1 MKPLNLLALLLF
13 LGGAVWALTLSERS
27 VRSIQSSYYA
37 TISPFQ
43 KAGSDVESWARAF
56 LKEVEHSKDLEK
68 RLESIELEFGKLRA
82 IESQLRELEIENNEL
97 HAALDFKKRTRF
109 EVSAARV
116 IKRLPATWWRSI
128 TIDRGLDAQITR
140 HVPVL
145 ASGGLAGKVDQVG
158 PNTSTVILL
167 TDESCQVSVQVA
179 GTAEVGILSGQRG
192 RYGESPL
199 LRLRYLTKDAQIRPG
214 MKVITTGRG
223 RLFHPNVLVGT
234 VEAFEPGAFDGEA
247 LVRPSVDFQNLSIV
261 FVTSESD
268 QKEKAE

>member
-13 LGGAVWALTLSERS
+13 LAGLVWVLTLSERS
-27 VRSIQSSYYA
+27 VRRIQEVYYA

-43 KAGSDVESWARAF
+43 KGGSEVEVGARAF
-56 LKEVEHSKDLEK
+56 LKEVEHSKDLEM

-82 IESQLRELEIENNEL
+82 IESQLHELEVENNEL
-97 HAALDFKKRTRF
+97 RAALDFKKRTRF

-116 IKRLPATWWRSI
+116 IKRQPATWWRSV
-128 TIDRGLDAQITR
+128 TINRGQDALIGTQ
-140 HVPVL
+140 VPVL
-145 ASGGLAGKVDQVG
+145 ASGGLAGKIDQVG

-179 GTAEVGILSGQRG
+179 GTPEVGILSGQRG
-192 RYGESPL
+192 QYGEAPL

-223 RLFHPNVLVGT
+223 GLFHPNVLVGT
-234 VEAFEPGAFDGEA
+234 IESFEPGAFDGEA
-247 LVRPSVDFQNLSIV
+247 LVKPSVDFLNLSIV
-261 FVTSESD
+261 FVTSETD
-268 QKEKAE
+268 KEEKSE